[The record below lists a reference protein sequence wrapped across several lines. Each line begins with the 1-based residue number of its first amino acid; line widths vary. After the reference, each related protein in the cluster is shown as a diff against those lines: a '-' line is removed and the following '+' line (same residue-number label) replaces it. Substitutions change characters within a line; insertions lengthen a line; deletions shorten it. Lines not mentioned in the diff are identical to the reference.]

1 MSAPTPPAPW
11 LPPGVAAVPRRRVRP
26 GIGTLVLAVLLGVL
40 TLVAVGLVGFMVG
53 PPAFPL
59 AALLA
64 LVPLAAV
71 LGTVLWVDRWEPEPW
86 PALAVAFGWGASVSV
101 LVALVLNTGAQ
112 TALLVVG
119 VDELRAGALT
129 ATVVAPVVEEGIKA
143 LGVLLLFLG
152 WRRWF
157 DGPVDGLVYAAT
169 VAAGFAFVE
178 NVLYFGQAV
187 AESAAVADGGEAVAV
202 VFVLRAVMSPFA
214 HVLFTAAVGLAL
226 GWASRRSAGAWIGAF
241 LLGLVVAVGLHAL
254 WNGAATLGTDESFL
268 MIYVTVQVPLFLGV
282 VGLVTWLRS
291 REARLVRHRLAEYA
305 AGGWLAPQE
314 LRMLTSL
321 PARRASRRW
330 ARARGGRRA
339 GKAMRDFQATASRLA
354 HHRHRV
360 MTDRARWWA
369 GRADEAALLAELD
382 LLRQE
387 LRRRLAV

>member
-1 MSAPTPPAPW
+1 MSGVAPPGAWVPLPAP
-11 LPPGVAAVPRRRVRP
+11 VAPRRVRP
-26 GIGTLVLAVLLGVL
+26 GAGTFLAAVVLGVL
-40 TLVAVGLVGFMVG
+40 SLVAVGLVGFMVG
-53 PPAFPL
+53 PPAFPAATAL
-59 AALLA
+59 ALL
-64 LVPLAAV
+64 PLLAV

-101 LVALVLNTGAQ
+101 LVALVLNSGAQ

-119 VDELRAGALT
+119 LDDLRAGAVT
-129 ATVVAPVVEEGIKA
+129 ATFVAPLVEEGIKA

-157 DGPVDGLVYAAT
+157 DGPVDGVVYAAT

-178 NVLYFGQAV
+178 NILYFGQAV
-187 AESAAVADGGEAVAV
+187 AESAAGGDGGEAVAV

-226 GWASRRSAGAWIGAF
+226 GWAARRSAGAWAGAF
-241 LLGLVVAVGLHAL
+241 VVGLAVAVGLHAL
-254 WNGAATLGTDESFL
+254 WNGAATLGTDASFL
-268 MIYVTVQVPLFLGV
+268 SLYVTVQVPLFLGV
-282 VGLVTWLRS
+282 VGLVTWLRG
-291 REARLVRHRLAEYA
+291 REARLVRARLAEYA
-305 AGGWLAPQE
+305 AGGLLAPQE

-321 PARRASRRW
+321 SARRASRRW
-330 ARARGGRRA
+330 ARARGGAAAARS
-339 GKAMRDFQATASRLA
+339 MRDFQSTASRLA

-369 GRADEAALLAELD
+369 GRGDEAALLAEMD
-382 LLRQE
+382 LLRQD

>member
-1 MSAPTPPAPW
+1 VT
-11 LPPGVAAVPRRRVRP
+11 
-26 GIGTLVLAVLLGVL
+26 AVLLGVL

-59 AALLA
+59 ATVLA

-101 LVALVLNTGAQ
+101 LVALVINSGAQ

-119 VDELRAGALT
+119 VDDLRAGALT

-143 LGVLLLFLG
+143 LGVLLLFLV

-157 DGPVDGLVYAAT
+157 DGPVDGVVYAAT

-178 NVLYFGQAV
+178 NILYFGEAV
-187 AESAAVADGGEAVAV
+187 AESATGADGGEAVAV

-214 HVLFTAAVGLAL
+214 HVLFTAFVGLAL
-226 GWASRRSAGAWIGAF
+226 GWASRRSTGAWLGAF
-241 LLGLVVAVGLHAL
+241 VLGLAVAVGLHAL
-254 WNGAATLGTDESFL
+254 WNGAATLGTDSSFL
-268 MIYVTVQVPLFLGV
+268 TLYVTVQVPLFLGV
-282 VGLVTWLRS
+282 VGLVVWLRS
-291 REARLVRHRLAEYA
+291 REARLVQDRLAEYA
-305 AGGWLAPQE
+305 TAGWLAPQE
-314 LRMLTSL
+314 LQMLTSL
-321 PARRASRRW
+321 AARRASRRW
-330 ARARGGRRA
+330 ARARGGPAA
-339 GKAMRDFQATASRLA
+339 GAAMRSFQTTASRLA

-369 GRADEAALLAELD
+369 GRADEAALLAEMD
-382 LLRQE
+382 LLRRE

>member
-1 MSAPTPPAPW
+1 MSGAGPTAPW
-11 LPPGVAAVPRRRVRP
+11 LPPPVPVDARRSRPGVGTVLAAVV
-26 GIGTLVLAVLLGVL
+26 LGVL

-53 PPAFPL
+53 PPAFPV
-59 AALLA
+59 ATVLA

-101 LVALVLNTGAQ
+101 LVALVINSGAQ

-119 VDELRAGALT
+119 LDDLRAGALT

-143 LGVLLLFLG
+143 LGVLLLFLV

-157 DGPVDGLVYAAT
+157 DGPVDGVVYAAT

-178 NVLYFGQAV
+178 NILYFGQAV
-187 AESAAVADGGEAVAV
+187 SESAAVADGGEAVAV

-214 HVLFTAAVGLAL
+214 HVVFTAAVGLAL
-226 GWASRRSAGAWIGAF
+226 GWAARRSAGAWIGAF
-241 LLGLVVAVGLHAL
+241 VGGLVVAVALHAL
-254 WNGAATLGTDESFL
+254 WNGSATLGTDASFVSV
-268 MIYVTVQVPLFLGV
+268 YVTVQVPLFLAA
-282 VGLVTWLRS
+282 VGLVVWLR
-291 REARLVRHRLAEYA
+291 RAEARLVREELARYA
-305 AGGWLAPQE
+305 AAGWLAPQE

-321 PARRASRRW
+321 PARRAARRW
-330 ARARGGRRA
+330 ARDRGGVRA
-339 GKAMRDFQATASRLA
+339 VAAMRMFQGTASRLA

-360 MTDRARWWA
+360 ATDRARWWA
-369 GRADEAALLAELD
+369 GRDDEAALLAELD